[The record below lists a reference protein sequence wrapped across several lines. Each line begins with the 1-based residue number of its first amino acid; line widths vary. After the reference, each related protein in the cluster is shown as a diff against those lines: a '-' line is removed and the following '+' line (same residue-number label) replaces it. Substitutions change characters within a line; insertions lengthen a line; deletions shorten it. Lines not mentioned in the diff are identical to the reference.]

1 MSRRNPEKVV
11 DLSTL
16 IDSYKDSKDNENNF
30 KKLSKDLGDQI
41 KSEFESRKIDKFA
54 SEKYVATV
62 SITQKESINQDRA
75 IIILKD
81 NLSNDQLDQVIKT
94 KEYIDE
100 DALEKLIYNGEVQA
114 DLLASAIEK
123 GKPTTTLR
131 INDKK

>member
-54 SEKYVATV
+54 SDKYVATV
-62 SITQKESINQDRA
+62 SITQKECINQDRA

-114 DLLASAIEK
+114 DLLATAIEK
-123 GKPTTTLR
+123 GKPTSTLR
-131 INDKK
+131 IKDKK

>member
-54 SEKYVATV
+54 SDKYVATV

-131 INDKK
+131 IKDKK

>member
-1 MSRRNPEKVV
+1 MSRRNPEKVI

-16 IDSYKDSKDNENNF
+16 IDTYKASKDNENEY
-30 KKLSKDLGDQI
+30 KKLSKDLGAQI
-41 KSEFESRKIDKFA
+41 KNEFSSRKIDKFA
-54 SEKYVATV
+54 SDKYIATV

-81 NLSNDQLDQVIKT
+81 NLSDDQLDQVIKT

-114 DLLASAIEK
+114 DLLAGAIEK

-131 INDKK
+131 IKDKK

>member
-1 MSRRNPEKVV
+1 MSRRNPEKIV

-16 IDSYKDSKDNENNF
+16 IDSYKNSKDSENEY

-41 KSEFESRKIDKFA
+41 KNEFASRKIDKFA
-54 SEKYVATV
+54 SDKYVATV

-81 NLSNDQLDQVIKT
+81 NLSDDQLDQVVKT

-123 GKPTTTLR
+123 GKPTSTLR
-131 INDKK
+131 IKDKK

>member
-54 SEKYVATV
+54 SDKYVATV

-114 DLLASAIEK
+114 DLLATAIEK

-131 INDKK
+131 IKDKK

>member
-16 IDSYKDSKDNENNF
+16 IDSYKNSKDNENNF
-30 KKLSKDLGDQI
+30 KKLSKDLGAQI
-41 KSEFESRKIDKFA
+41 KSEFKSRKIDKFA

-81 NLSNDQLDQVIKT
+81 NLSDDQLDQVIKT

-114 DLLASAIEK
+114 DLLANAIEK

-131 INDKK
+131 IKDKK

>member
-54 SEKYVATV
+54 SDKYVATV

-114 DLLASAIEK
+114 DLLVSAIEK

-131 INDKK
+131 IKDKK

>member
-16 IDSYKDSKDNENNF
+16 IDSYKNSKDNENKY

-54 SEKYVATV
+54 SDKYVATV

-123 GKPTTTLR
+123 GKPTSTLR

>member
-16 IDSYKDSKDNENNF
+16 IDSYKNSKDNENKY

-54 SEKYVATV
+54 SDKYVATV

-114 DLLASAIEK
+114 DLLTTAIEK

-131 INDKK
+131 IKDKK

>member
-54 SEKYVATV
+54 SDKYVATV

>member
-11 DLSTL
+11 DLSIL

-54 SEKYVATV
+54 SDKYVATV

-114 DLLASAIEK
+114 DLLVSAIEK

-131 INDKK
+131 IKDKK

>member
-11 DLSTL
+11 DLGTL

-41 KSEFESRKIDKFA
+41 KSEFASRNIDKFA
-54 SEKYVATV
+54 SDNYVATV
-62 SITQKESINQDRA
+62 STTQKESINQDRA

-81 NLSNDQLDQVIKT
+81 NLSNDQLDQVIKA

-114 DLLASAIEK
+114 DILASAIEK

-131 INDKK
+131 IKDKK

>member
-16 IDSYKDSKDNENNF
+16 IDSYKNSKDNENEY
-30 KKLSKDLGDQI
+30 KKLSKDLCDQI
-41 KSEFESRKIDKFA
+41 KSEFASRKIDKFA
-54 SEKYVATV
+54 SDKYVATV
-62 SITQKESINQDRA
+62 SITQKESINQDHA

-81 NLSNDQLDQVIKT
+81 NLSDDQLDQVIKT

-123 GKPTTTLR
+123 GKPTSTLR
-131 INDKK
+131 IKDNK

>member
-16 IDSYKDSKDNENNF
+16 IDSYKNSKDSENEY

-81 NLSNDQLDQVIKT
+81 NLSDDQLDQVIKT

-100 DALEKLIYNGEVQA
+100 DALEKLIYNGEVKA

-123 GKPTTTLR
+123 GKPTATLR
-131 INDKK
+131 IKDKK

>member
-16 IDSYKDSKDNENNF
+16 IDSYKNSKDNENEY

-41 KSEFESRKIDKFA
+41 KSEFVSRKIDKFA
-54 SEKYVATV
+54 SDKYVATV

-114 DLLASAIEK
+114 DLLANAIEK

-131 INDKK
+131 IKDKK

>member
-16 IDSYKDSKDNENNF
+16 IDSYKNSKDNENEY

-54 SEKYVATV
+54 SDKYVATV

-81 NLSNDQLDQVIKT
+81 NLSDDQLDQVIKT

-123 GKPTTTLR
+123 GKPTATLR
-131 INDKK
+131 IKDKK

>member
-16 IDSYKDSKDNENNF
+16 IDSYKNSKDNENEY

-54 SEKYVATV
+54 SDKYVATV

-81 NLSNDQLDQVIKT
+81 NLSDDQLDQVIKT

-123 GKPTTTLR
+123 GKPTSTLR
-131 INDKK
+131 IKDKK